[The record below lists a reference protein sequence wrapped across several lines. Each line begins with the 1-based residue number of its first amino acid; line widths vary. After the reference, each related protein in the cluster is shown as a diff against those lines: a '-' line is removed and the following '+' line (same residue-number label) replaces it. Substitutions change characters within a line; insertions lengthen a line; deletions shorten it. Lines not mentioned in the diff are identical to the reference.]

1 MGNLFRQIFKE
12 DIKIVLPWMLSPMLI
27 AAVCALLYKATDFYP
42 ITLIIFISMTVMTF
56 APLISI
62 ATLAGNDNTRF
73 YGKKAAFYTSL
84 PLKSEKITGAR
95 LINFLVMGLLIAL
108 LSLFNLIIFA
118 TPAESGLEPLLDILK
133 YIVENID
140 MKLVLISIKTLI
152 LSVMFYGV
160 FSLAI
165 MASNTLGSSSPFK
178 KIGKAA
184 RGLLFVAIFLLQAYL
199 YTKTIG
205 ILANSSLVS
214 FNEYRKT
221 IGTGYINM
229 LDFNWS
235 SYALIVLIFVVFGT
249 LYFALTNY
257 FHKKKISVE

>member
-1 MGNLFRQIFKE
+1 MGKLFRQIFKE
-12 DIKIVLPWMLSPMLI
+12 DIKKVMAWMLSPMLI
-27 AAVCALLYKATDFYP
+27 AAVCALLYKAADFYP

-95 LINFLVMGLLIAL
+95 LINFLVMGILIAL
-108 LSLFNLIIFA
+108 ISLFNLIIFA
-118 TPAESGLEPLLDILK
+118 TPAESGLEPLDILK

-152 LSVMFYGV
+152 LSIMFYGV

-235 SYALIVLIFVVFGT
+235 SYALIVLIFVVFGA

>member
-1 MGNLFRQIFKE
+1 MGKLFRQIFKE
-12 DIKIVLPWMLSPMLI
+12 DIKTVFPWMLSPMLI
-27 AAVCALLYKATDFYP
+27 AAVCALLYKATDFHP

-118 TPAESGLEPLLDILK
+118 TPGESGLVPLDIIK
-133 YIVENID
+133 YIIENID
-140 MKLVLISIKTLI
+140 LKLVLISIKTLI

-184 RGLLFVAIFLLQAYL
+184 RGLLFVVIFLLQAYL

-205 ILANSSLVS
+205 ILANSNLIS

-221 IGTGYINM
+221 TETGYINM

-235 SYALIVLIFVVFGT
+235 SYALIVIIFVVFGA

>member
-1 MGNLFRQIFKE
+1 MGKLFRQIFKE
-12 DIKIVLPWMLSPMLI
+12 DIKTVFPWMLSPMLI

-95 LINFLVMGLLIAL
+95 LINFLVMGLVIAL
-108 LSLFNLIIFA
+108 ISIFNLIIFG
-118 TPAESGLEPLLDILK
+118 TTGESGLEPLDILK

-140 MKLVLISIKTLI
+140 LKLVLISIKTLI

-165 MASNTLGSSSPFK
+165 MASNTLGSSNPFK

-229 LDFNWS
+229 LDFNWA
-235 SYALIVLIFVVFGT
+235 SYALIVLIFVVFGA

-257 FHKKKISVE
+257 FHKKKLSVE